1 MNSSDVMQ
9 RVSFYEAIC
18 EANIN
23 AENWLLTVVDGDH
36 AGEKAMISSGE
47 FVWRSDDGGF
57 VTEHEERLK
66 KEVLSGEGRGLIET
80 GGIRVYAELLGNRK
94 EVVICGSYQ

>member
-1 MNSSDVMQ
+1 MKYALSLNADSVKGVGDMNSSDVMQ

-57 VTEHEERLK
+57 VM
-66 KEVLSGEGRGLIET
+66 LSFSET
-80 GGIRVYAELLGNRK
+80 GKKSLSAGLAMFQCR
-94 EVVICGSYQ
+94 SFQ